1 MRITRRILPKRQALA
16 AFLVFGLSTQ
26 VSAQTQCDTDP
37 QRVLFTPTV
46 DPTLINKLLQRL
58 RDKDVDIGAVPV
70 TLPGLCTDH
79 QMSLRTGSV
88 NLPFGSSPF
97 VVTPSRGS
105 IRVDL
110 MLSGPFDFGLDGS
123 TYQGV
128 NCDSFCVI
136 EVPYIGE
143 IFNGCDIEEFIVGPV
158 LRSINASA
166 GFDDLNVTQR
176 ADTCVLGDC
185 TAVHP
190 LESTN
195 ANVINFDVDLTGF
208 GSCGVHLDFPDPFP
222 DLDFDPCQGLDPLIE
237 SLLEPELENAIE
249 DVFVTRDGKGTL
261 IQVFSKQITKDGC
274 ADIPEVKNCKAG
286 QTDSV
291 AGLLRAPRN
300 PALSAALYLL
310 PLGLVGGLVFRVR
323 RRRS

>member
-1 MRITRRILPKRQALA
+1 
-16 AFLVFGLSTQ
+16 
-26 VSAQTQCDTDP
+26 
-37 QRVLFTPTV
+37 
-46 DPTLINKLLQRL
+46 
-58 RDKDVDIGAVPV
+58 
-70 TLPGLCTDH
+70 
-79 QMSLRTGSV
+79 MSLRTGSV
-88 NLPFGSSPF
+88 TLPFGDAPF
-97 VVTPSRGS
+97 TVTPTFGS

-110 MLSGPFDFGLDGS
+110 ALSGPFVFGLDGS
-123 TYQGV
+123 TYRGV
-128 NCDSFCVI
+128 NCDSSCVI
-136 EVPYIGE
+136 EIPYIGE

-158 LRSINASA
+158 LRTIDASA
-166 GFDDLNVTQR
+166 GFDDLNITQR

-195 ANVINFDVDLTGF
+195 ANLVNFDVDLTGF

-237 SLLEPELENAIE
+237 SLLEPELESAIE
-249 DVFVTRDGKGTL
+249 DVFVNPQGAGTL
-261 IQVFSKQITKDGC
+261 IQVFSREIKKDGC

-286 QTDSV
+286 QTASV